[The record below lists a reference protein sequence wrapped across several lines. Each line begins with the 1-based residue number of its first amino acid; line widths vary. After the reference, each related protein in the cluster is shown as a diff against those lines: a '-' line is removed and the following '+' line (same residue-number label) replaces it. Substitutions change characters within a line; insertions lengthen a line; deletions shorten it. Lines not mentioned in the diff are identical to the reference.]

1 MSDNAE
7 LLRLL
12 DAYDQAA
19 DDDRAG
25 VEAEIK
31 SRFAVDKAVLI
42 LDMSGFSLTT
52 ERHGIVFY
60 LSLIRRMNRITHP
73 IVEKHGGTVIKF
85 EADNVFA
92 VFDEAAQA
100 VDAAVAINLAFD
112 ARDIF
117 TEDER
122 DIFVKIGIDYG
133 EVLVIH
139 APDPMRSADLF
150 GEAVNFACKLG
161 EDLARRREI
170 LVSAR
175 AYDRLGPGRRED
187 AEPVEYK
194 ISGVGLEA
202 RRLNH

>member
-150 GEAVNFACKLG
+150 GEAVNFVCELG

-187 AEPVEYK
+187 AEQVEYK
-194 ISGVGLEA
+194 ISGVRLEA